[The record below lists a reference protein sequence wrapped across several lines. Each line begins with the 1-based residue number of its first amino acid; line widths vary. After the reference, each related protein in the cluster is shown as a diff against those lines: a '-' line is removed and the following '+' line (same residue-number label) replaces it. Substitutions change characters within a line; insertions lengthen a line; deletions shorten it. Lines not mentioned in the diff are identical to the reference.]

1 MKEVDSPCIKLC
13 KLDESNMC
21 LGCARSLEEIACWRQ
36 MNNEEKQSVLDA
48 VKARGE
54 ISDLTDHCE
63 LT

>member
-1 MKEVDSPCIKLC
+1 
-13 KLDESNMC
+13 MC
-21 LGCARSLEEIACWRQ
+21 LGCARSLEEIAGWSQ